1 MNSYAVI
8 YKGNNK
14 LYYFKS
20 SEKFEIDDEVI
31 VDTDKGE
38 QYAKIVKIVDSL
50 KTDDLKEI
58 LRKAT
63 KEDQDNFYINIKDA
77 ELALVKARD
86 FAKELDLNMNIIN
99 AQYTLNRAQLLF
111 NFYAEERI
119 DFREL
124 ARKLAGQFRTR
135 IELRQIGARDKA
147 KKIGGIGICGRKLC
161 CAKYLNKMDTISI
174 NMAKN
179 QNIALTPSKI
189 NGCCGRLLCC
199 LAYEDETYK
208 ENKEKL
214 PKIGSKIEID
224 DKIGTVLSINVL
236 SKKYKVT
243 FENEV
248 KEFTIDE
255 QK

>member
-77 ELALVKARD
+77 ELALVKARN

-147 KKIGGIGICGRKLC
+147 KQVGGRKLC
-161 CAKYLNKMDTISI
+161 CSNFLNQFDSI
-174 NMAKN
+174 TMNMAKD
-179 QNIALTPSKI
+179 QNLALNPSKI

-199 LAYEDETYK
+199 LGYEDDEYIKCGKNLKSVGNIIKYK
-208 ENKEKL
+208 GKDATV
-214 PKIGSKIEID
+214 IGVDI
-224 DKIGTVLSINVL
+224 LN
-236 SKKYKVT
+236 KKYKIIV
-243 FENEV
+243 
-248 KEFTIDE
+248 DE
-255 QK
+255 QKILVDAEEI